1 MEEPGCAAP
10 GSSPS
15 GRAPEARGSP
25 CGNWMATHPKL
36 TEMMS
41 LDVADSTQVY
51 AAFLVYLDLL
61 EGKNWHDVTCVG
73 LAELQLVCLRGRERE
88 AENLQVVVPTPVHMS
103 FTHQRSQEST
113 GYRYGAMLSIWLREI
128 MQKACIPQDET
139 DSPLSVILAIVE
151 SDSTVVYYKLTDGF
165 IMPDP
170 PDDTED
176 MDNKQWRK
184 KRRKLLR

>member
-10 GSSPS
+10 GTSPS
-15 GRAPEARGSP
+15 GREARGSP
-25 CGNWMATHPKL
+25 RGNWMATHPKL

-61 EGKNWHDVTCVG
+61 EGRNWHEVICVG
-73 LAELQLVCLRGRERE
+73 LAELQLICLRGRERE
-88 AENLQVVVPTPVHMS
+88 AENLQVVVPTPVHVS
-103 FTHQRSQEST
+103 FTHQR
-113 GYRYGAMLSIWLREI
+113 LKEI
-128 MQKACIPQDET
+128 MKTACIPQAET

>member
-1 MEEPGCAAP
+1 MDEPGCAAP
-10 GSSPS
+10 GTPPS
-15 GRAPEARGSP
+15 GREQEPRPRGSP

-61 EGKNWHDVTCVG
+61 EGKNWHDVTCIG

-103 FTHQRSQEST
+103 FTHQR
-113 GYRYGAMLSIWLREI
+113 LREI
-128 MQKACIPQDET
+128 MKKACIPQDET

>member
-1 MEEPGCAAP
+1 MDEAGCAAP
-10 GSSPS
+10 GTAPS
-15 GRAPEARGSP
+15 GPEREAWGSP
-25 CGNWMATHPKL
+25 RGNWMATHPKL

-61 EGKNWHDVTCVG
+61 EGRNWHEVTCVG
-73 LAELQLVCLRGRERE
+73 LAELQLICLRGHERE
-88 AENLQVVVPTPVHMS
+88 AENLQIVVPTPVHMP
-103 FTHQRSQEST
+103 FTHQR
-113 GYRYGAMLSIWLREI
+113 LREI
-128 MQKACIPQDET
+128 MKKACIPQDGT

-176 MDNKQWRK
+176 VDNKQWRK

>member
-1 MEEPGCAAP
+1 MDEVGCAAP
-10 GSSPS
+10 GTAPS
-15 GRAPEARGSP
+15 GPEREARGSP
-25 CGNWMATHPKL
+25 RGNWMATHPKL

-61 EGKNWHDVTCVG
+61 EGRNWHEVTCVG
-73 LAELQLVCLRGRERE
+73 LAELQLVCLRAHERE

-103 FTHQRSQEST
+103 FTHQR
-113 GYRYGAMLSIWLREI
+113 LREI
-128 MQKACIPQDET
+128 MKKACIPQDGT

-176 MDNKQWRK
+176 VDNKQWRK

>member
-103 FTHQRSQEST
+103 FTHQR
-113 GYRYGAMLSIWLREI
+113 LREI

>member
-1 MEEPGCAAP
+1 MDAP
-10 GSSPS
+10 GPRPS
-15 GRAPEARGSP
+15 GPQWEARGAP
-25 CGNWMATHPKL
+25 RGNWLATHPKFM
-36 TEMMS
+36 EMMS

-61 EGKNWHDVTCVG
+61 EGRNWHEVTCVG
-73 LAELQLVCLRGRERE
+73 LAEFQLICLHGRERE
-88 AENLQVVVPTPVHMS
+88 AENLQFVVPTPVHMS
-103 FTHQRSQEST
+103 FTHER
-113 GYRYGAMLSIWLREI
+113 LREI
-128 MQKACIPQDET
+128 MKKACIPQEET
-139 DSPLSVILAIVE
+139 DSSLSVILAIVE

-176 MDNKQWRK
+176 KDNKQWKK

>member
-1 MEEPGCAAP
+1 RAARGSSMDEPGCSAP
-10 GSSPS
+10 GTPPS
-15 GRAPEARGSP
+15 GRELEPRGSP

-61 EGKNWHDVTCVG
+61 EGKNWYNVTCVG

-103 FTHQRSQEST
+103 FTHQSYAYNFLWCSRKEKQERCAFLMT
-113 GYRYGAMLSIWLREI
+113 WAL
-128 MQKACIPQDET
+128 
-139 DSPLSVILAIVE
+139 
-151 SDSTVVYYKLTDGF
+151 
-165 IMPDP
+165 
-170 PDDTED
+170 
-176 MDNKQWRK
+176 
-184 KRRKLLR
+184 